1 MSNEMRRLRRPR
13 HDGFFRSVFADTR
26 VMAAEVQ
33 TVLPEQLTKLLTLDK
48 VEAVGARFAEA
59 SLRTPESDAVFQIST
74 TSGTARVF
82 VLLEHQRNAPRLM
95 PFRVLRY
102 VTGFWAAHL
111 KANPTVR
118 RLPPIVPLVVANVPG
133 GWTGPRSLEEI
144 LEGTPSL
151 IAAVRPFLPQLDLVI
166 DDLST
171 LDVKQVLA
179 RPGPPQAHLAW
190 WLLSVSTDVSRAG
203 DEADLMRPTMQ
214 AVRSLAPGH
223 HREAMVYLRSLP
235 MTATQRRR
243 VNDAFQIMSMEEY
256 RKKVPFLQDIIRKE
270 ALQLARVRGERLGRK
285 EGLEKGLQEGR
296 EQGLQKGLR
305 EGLEKGLEEGLQ
317 KGLEAGQAEG
327 LRQALLA
334 IWQTRFRARPT
345 RTERARLKAANATT
359 LARWLERALTARRSA
374 DVFD

>member
-1 MSNEMRRLRRPR
+1 MSNETRRLRRPR

-33 TVLPEQLTKLLTLDK
+33 TVLPEHLTKHLDLER

-59 SLRTPESDAVFQIST
+59 SLRTPESDAIFQVST
-74 TSGTARVF
+74 ISGTARVF
-82 VLLEHQRNAPRLM
+82 VLLEHQRSAPRLM

-111 KANPTVR
+111 KANPTAR

-144 LEGTPSL
+144 LEGAPPL
-151 IAAVRPFLPQLDLVI
+151 ITAARPFLPGLDLVI

-171 LDVKQVLA
+171 LDAKQVLT

-203 DEADLMRPTMQ
+203 DEADLMRPTVEAVQ
-214 AVRSLAPGH
+214 ALTPGH

-235 MTATQRRR
+235 MPATQRRR

-270 ALQLARVRGERLGRK
+270 ALQAARVRGERLGHK
-285 EGLEKGLQEGR
+285 EGLEKGLQKGLR
-296 EQGLQKGLR
+296 QGLQKGLQQGLQ
-305 EGLEKGLEEGLQ
+305 EGLEAGLQ
-317 KGLEAGQAEG
+317 QGQAEG
-327 LRQALLA
+327 LRQALVA
-334 IWQTRFRARPT
+334 VWQTRFRARPT
-345 RTERARLKAANATT
+345 RTARARFKAANATT